1 MEFSGAEQLNQA
13 INSPADLSRDDLL
26 VVLKE
31 CSNIQNTYSQQSAVN
46 KLINSYAHSYFYIEA
61 HFF

>member
-1 MEFSGAEQLNQA
+1 MDFAEAEQLNHA
-13 INSPADLSRDDLL
+13 INSPADLSRDELI

-46 KLINSYAHSYFYIEA
+46 KLINS
-61 HFF
+61 